1 MSKEKYSVNL
11 KSLGYLGIDLWVKKN
26 KLVSETDKNLKIH
39 KNIIIQDTLN
49 DKHKEIFKNFIT
61 AVKNSLENINIDF
74 LDYNNL
80 IELDASIDSDNI
92 RNIYLIICNDD
103 IKNII
108 QGEEYKEK
116 YSRVVKN
123 NIYTFNT
130 FMVSE
135 NITDKIKKL
144 LWKNFLY
151 IKSYE

>member
-11 KSLGYLGIDLWVKKN
+11 KSLGYLVIDLWVKKN
-26 KLVSETDKNLKIH
+26 KLVSETDKDLKIH

-61 AVKNSLENINIDF
+61 AVKNALENINIDF

>member
-11 KSLGYLGIDLWVKKN
+11 KSLWYLGIDLWVKKN
-26 KLVSETDKNLKIH
+26 KLVSETDKDLKIH

>member
-11 KSLGYLGIDLWVKKN
+11 KSLEYLGIDLWVKKN
-26 KLVSETDKNLKIH
+26 KLVSETDKDLKIH

>member
-26 KLVSETDKNLKIH
+26 KLASETDKDLKIH